1 MAKFLPQIFDKVFV
15 NKTVQFVFHV
25 ALPCHIALGIG
36 VGVDFYSDAFVWEYI
51 CCFLVLRALSL
62 LFVILSM
69 YMYRDKSTEFM
80 GEVAVRWL
88 SMTWISTV
96 ILGVPILSSV
106 FGSTQKGM
114 FYGLLAGISS
124 FIFQLPLQI
133 FFFEYHALMD
143 QRHSPTEKSK
153 TEEIESQ
160 PNKATRHEMERS
172 FAESPGF
179 IISLST
185 FGKRFLQPSSENYI
199 IWLQSLPDFM
209 SWLGGCVSPLS
220 LFSMGVWMYHQGRNL
235 VVIGLRDL
243 SLFMISKLALVP
255 LLMVGLAKAFR
266 LNDEAGRAAV
276 LVAALPISM
285 ASFSLGS
292 KYQIGEGQL
301 SSNVAVGTL
310 LMLPTLI
317 IWSLVMDIIGLF
329 PI

>member
-1 MAKFLPQIFDKVFV
+1 MPWKYVLVLNSCLQILFNVVLGVTMAKFLPQIFDKFFV

-69 YMYRDKSTEFM
+69 YMYWDKSTEFM

-106 FGSTQKGM
+106 FGSTQKGV

-160 PNKATRHEMERS
+160 PNKETRHEMERS
-172 FAESPGF
+172 FAESRTSFLSLWKDIGWHIITNSVIWGISAGF

-266 LNDEAGRAAV
+266 L
-276 LVAALPISM
+276 
-285 ASFSLGS
+285 
-292 KYQIGEGQL
+292 
-301 SSNVAVGTL
+301 
-310 LMLPTLI
+310 
-317 IWSLVMDIIGLF
+317 
-329 PI
+329 